1 MSPRPHLEVPKR
13 KLVVSMFATIDGV
26 VEAPDKWSASTW
38 TDEAE
43 TFKREELFANDA
55 VLLRRLSYK
64 EFAGAWPF
72 MTDEPGFA
80 DRMNGL
86 PKYVVSRTT
95 DQATWNAAVIKA
107 DLADRVST
115 RRHRTTD
122 V

>member
-1 MSPRPHLEVPKR
+1 
-13 KLVVSMFATIDGV
+13 MFATIDGV

-55 VLLRRLSYK
+55 VLLRRLTYK
-64 EFAGAWPF
+64 EFAVAWPF
-72 MTDEPGFA
+72 MTDESGFA

-86 PKYVVSRTT
+86 PKYVVSRTR
-95 DQATWNAAVIKA
+95 DQATCNAAVIKG
-107 DLADRVST
+107 DVADRVAT
-115 RRHRTTD
+115 RLHRTTH